1 MTWLPMSNS
10 ETAGDGSGNLATRV
24 GVVGRPEVIAPFR
37 AAGFAVFPVEP
48 GPDASAKVERLLGAG
63 LAVLFYTEDLSEH
76 LAGLLDRYCRSA
88 TPGLVMLPM
97 GAEQRGF
104 ERLREIVRRA
114 VGADVFGRAHAP
126 RGEAKSVHLERET
139 SDDREQ

>member
-1 MTWLPMSNS
+1 MSNS
-10 ETAGDGSGNLATRV
+10 ETAGDGAGNLATRV

-48 GPDASAKVERLLGAG
+48 GPDASAKVKTLLDAG
-63 LAVLFYTEDLSEH
+63 LAVLFYTEDLSPH
-76 LAGLLDRYCRSA
+76 LAGLLERYCRSA

-114 VGADVFGRAHAP
+114 VGADVFGRARP
-126 RGEAKSVHLERET
+126 SRGEATTVHLEGEA
-139 SDDREQ
+139 SDDKEQ

>member
-1 MTWLPMSNS
+1 MSNS
-10 ETAGDGSGNLATRV
+10 ETVKGEGDSLATRV

-48 GPDASAKVERLLGAG
+48 GPDASSKVEALLEAG
-63 LAVLFYTEDLSEH
+63 LSVLFYTEDLSPH
-76 LAGLLDRYCRSA
+76 LAGLLGRYSRSA

-126 RGEAKSVHLERET
+126 RGEVTSVPFEGDKR
-139 SDDREQ
+139 